1 MHRSRF
7 LMVLSAVAAL
17 ATNTYATPYAAN
29 VRNTGG
35 SNWEFVLNEAADNVT
50 ILRNGGNALNL
61 GAQAVGRHTFDMTGF
76 TTFDIKVSKS
86 AATAWTDISSSANL
100 FTNFEQ
106 PSDVIVNTNAA
117 SPYFG
122 TIYVNNDRA
131 LATASGR
138 QMGDGIYALT
148 ADRIGVNLASNF
160 AVVADPNDTTQAKAP
175 HWTVTGTGSDVS
187 AWKITLDQAGNLIAS
202 DWSDQHGGIKYATPD
217 LAHGGPLLKHED
229 GLTPLL
235 GNSDDGTTG
244 PGVHGSIVSRPYV
257 TGSVGNN
264 LVVYAMD
271 EDNPVAANSGN
282 HVWRWNVGN
291 VTNVDPPQNPTP
303 PFGKAE
309 FAGGYDQP
317 PQLVVN
323 VSNLQKTSDLRSNFL
338 ALNVGVQAD
347 AVYSPQYNKWYLT
360 QNRDN
365 GDESGIVVVTP
376 DGVDGNTPTVAWSSL
391 QFSIDNGLDGKTG
404 FPATPTGNT
413 LDQQDVFRN
422 IRGDVML
429 SPDGKYLMI
438 HRGAVQTDNPVLGTT
453 SNNPGAVLFIPLD
466 ANGVP
471 NMTVAAGQITNLKS
485 ITTASNNNSHGRAGL
500 AMDAAGNVYT
510 TNNVSE
516 LLQVWSPGGNWVATT
531 KSDGTF
537 SLVPLAAGVAG
548 DYNGNGV
555 VDAADYVLWRNG
567 GPLQNEVPGVTP
579 GSVTPEDYDAWRARF
594 GNNSGSGSGDAVPEP
609 ATVALLALGLISTC
623 GYRKRRESARLHV

>member
-1 MHRSRF
+1 MRQSRF
-7 LMVLSAVAAL
+7 LMVASAVAAL
-17 ATNTYATPYAAN
+17 ATSAYATPYAAN
-29 VRNTGG
+29 VRNIGG

-61 GAQAVGRHTFDMTGF
+61 GAQTVGRHTFDMTGF
-76 TTFDIKVSKS
+76 STFDIKVSKS
-86 AATAWTDISSSANL
+86 APTAWTEISSGSNL
-100 FTNFEQ
+100 FTSFEQ
-106 PSDVIVNTNAA
+106 PADVNVNTNPA

-131 LATASGR
+131 LATAAGR

-148 ADRIGVNLASNF
+148 ADMKGVNLASNF

-175 HWTVTGTGSDVS
+175 SWTVTGTGSDVS
-187 AWKITLDQAGNLIAS
+187 AWKIALDQAGNLIVS

-235 GNSDDGTTG
+235 GSSDDGTTG
-244 PGVHGSIVSRPYV
+244 PAIHGSIVSRPYV

-271 EDNPVAANSGN
+271 EDNPGAAAASSGN

-291 VTNVDPPQNPTP
+291 LTNQDPPQNPTP

-309 FAGGYDQP
+309 FAGGYDQAP
-317 PQLVVN
+317 SLVVN
-323 VSNLQKTSDLRSNFL
+323 VANLQKTTDNRSNFL

-376 DGVDGNTPTVAWSSL
+376 DGVDGNTPTVVWSSL
-391 QFSIDNGLDGKTG
+391 QFSIDNGLDGFVG

-422 IRGDVML
+422 VRGDVML
-429 SPDGKYLMI
+429 SPDGKYLMV
-438 HRGAVQTDNPVLGTT
+438 HRGSVQTAAQNPVLGQA

-471 NMTVAAGQITNLKS
+471 NMTVSAGQITNLQS
-485 ITTASNNNSHGRAGL
+485 ITIASNNSAHSRAGL

-510 TNNVSE
+510 TNNISE
-516 LLQVWSPGGNWVATT
+516 RLQVWSPGGNWVATT
-531 KSDGTF
+531 KSNGT
-537 SLVPLAAGVAG
+537 
-548 DYNGNGV
+548 
-555 VDAADYVLWRNG
+555 
-567 GPLQNEVPGVTP
+567 
-579 GSVTPEDYDAWRARF
+579 
-594 GNNSGSGSGDAVPEP
+594 
-609 ATVALLALGLISTC
+609 STL
-623 GYRKRRESARLHV
+623 R